1 MLLLSTLCIPF
12 IAAIILLFVKHN
24 EKANYVA
31 IACSGVTMALAF
43 NIAFNGATSFDANW
57 ILSINARFLCCEI
70 YFSTCRVLLTK
81 ALRSFNSPC
90 YTRLPCL

>member
-31 IACSGVTMALAF
+31 IVCSGVTMALV
-43 NIAFNGATSFDANW
+43 
-57 ILSINARFLCCEI
+57 LLLMEQ
-70 YFSTCRVLLTK
+70 RVLM
-81 ALRSFNSPC
+81 RIGF
-90 YTRLPCL
+90 